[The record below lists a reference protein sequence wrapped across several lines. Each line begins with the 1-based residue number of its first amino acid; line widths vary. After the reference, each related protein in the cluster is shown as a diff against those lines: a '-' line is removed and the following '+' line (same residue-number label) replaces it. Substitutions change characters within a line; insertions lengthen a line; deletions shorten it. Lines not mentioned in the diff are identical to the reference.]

1 MHAEAALVISQASV
15 PVALLQTEV
24 PICVD
29 LDGTLV
35 CTDTL
40 WECLASAWRQNYW
53 LILLFPIWLFRGRA
67 YLKYEA
73 ARHANLAPGTLPYD
87 MQLVGWL
94 TEQRARGRSIVL
106 ATGSSEAIAKKVA
119 SHLGIFSDVISS
131 SKTINVT
138 GRNKLKALQT
148 YFRGRAFEYVGDSA
162 ADLPIWV
169 HLGHAH
175 VRGGSKRLH
184 AQLKRQGIRVVS
196 EGRTRSWDLKLLARQ
211 LRVHQWAKN
220 LLVFVPLLASHRIRS
235 GELWEKSLLAFAAF
249 SFVASS
255 FYIFNDLFDLRADRL
270 HPVKKKRPIASG
282 QLALGYAALL
292 MLLML
297 AIGLSFAAL
306 ISLAFLGSVLVYLAG
321 TATYSLYAKRMVVVD
336 ALVLCMLYTIR
347 VIAGGVAT
355 GIAISSWTLGYT
367 SFLFLS
373 LALMKRYSEI
383 AARNPELDGI
393 AIPGRGYWQQDL
405 SIIGNIGVSSGLM
418 SALLLALYL
427 HSPEVEILYRR
438 PAFLLPLCIIH
449 VYWISRAWVLTHR
462 RLMHDDPIV
471 FALRDRVTHKLIL
484 IGTVIA
490 YLAT

>member
-1 MHAEAALVISQASV
+1 
-15 PVALLQTEV
+15 
-24 PICVD
+24 
-29 LDGTLV
+29 
-35 CTDTL
+35 
-40 WECLASAWRQNYW
+40 
-53 LILLFPIWLFRGRA
+53 
-67 YLKYEA
+67 
-73 ARHANLAPGTLPYD
+73 
-87 MQLVGWL
+87 
-94 TEQRARGRSIVL
+94 
-106 ATGSSEAIAKKVA
+106 
-119 SHLGIFSDVISS
+119 
-131 SKTINVT
+131 
-138 GRNKLKALQT
+138 
-148 YFRGRAFEYVGDSA
+148 
-162 ADLPIWV
+162 
-169 HLGHAH
+169 
-175 VRGGSKRLH
+175 
-184 AQLKRQGIRVVS
+184 
-196 EGRTRSWDLKLLARQ
+196 
-211 LRVHQWAKN
+211 
-220 LLVFVPLLASHRIRS
+220 
-235 GELWEKSLLAFAAF
+235 
-249 SFVASS
+249 
-255 FYIFNDLFDLRADRL
+255 
-270 HPVKKKRPIASG
+270 
-282 QLALGYAALL
+282 